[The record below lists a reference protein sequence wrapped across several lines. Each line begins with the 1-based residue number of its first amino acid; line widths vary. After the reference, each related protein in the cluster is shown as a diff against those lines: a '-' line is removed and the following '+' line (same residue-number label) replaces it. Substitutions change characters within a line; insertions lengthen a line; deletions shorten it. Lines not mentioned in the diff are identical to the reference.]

1 MNIKKLNEEL
11 KKFLQETNTCKYIE
25 DVSSVYLKNLDKI
38 EKAAK
43 EQLLPQIK
51 SLGKKINKGAGLN
64 KCNFE
69 DVQIQMMDSFMA
81 ISNVILIE
89 SFSGEIL
96 DSNAVSHQKNLKK
109 HRTQLLKEVVESW
122 ITSLHLKNVSTEIYA
137 DDGFIDVEFSG
148 EGLYQ

>member
-122 ITSLHLKNVSTEIYA
+122 IASLHLKNVSTEIYA
-137 DDGFIDVEFSG
+137 DDGFIDVEFKFLG
-148 EGLYQ
+148 KKP

>member
-1 MNIKKLNEEL
+1 MNFKQLNEKL
-11 KKFLQETNTCKYIE
+11 TKFLQETNTCKYVE
-25 DVSSVYLKNLDKI
+25 DVSPIYLENLNKI

-51 SLGKKINKGAGLN
+51 SLGEEINKQPGLN

-69 DVQIQMMDSFMA
+69 NVQIQMMDSFMA

-89 SFSGEIL
+89 SFRGEIL
-96 DSNAVSHQKNLKK
+96 DRNAVEHQKGLKE
-109 HRTQLLKEVVESW
+109 HRTQLLKEVVKSW
-122 ITSLHLKNVSTEIYA
+122 IDSLDLKNISTEIYA

>member
-1 MNIKKLNEEL
+1 MNFKQLNEQLTKYL
-11 KKFLQETNTCKYIE
+11 KETDSYKYVE
-25 DVSSVYLKNLDKI
+25 DVSPVYLNNLNKI

-51 SLGKKINKGAGLN
+51 SLGEEINKQAGLN
-64 KCNFE
+64 KCNFK

-89 SFSGEIL
+89 SFNGETL
-96 DSNAVSHQKNLKK
+96 DSNAVEHQKDLRE
-109 HRTQLLKEVVESW
+109 HRTQLLKEVVQSW
-122 ITSLHLKNVSTEIYA
+122 IASLDLKNISTEIYV

-148 EGLYQ
+148 KGLYQ